1 MITLPIKK
9 KWFDMIVSGEKR
21 EEYRD
26 ITPYYISRFA
36 RYFELRVRVKFRNG
50 YRLDSPTI
58 ERTVIPYIGYGRP
71 EWGAEPYK
79 KYIVLGIQN
88 KKEVKAK

>member
-26 ITPYYISRFA
+26 NMQYYISRFSK
-36 RYFELRVRVKFRNG
+36 YFELRVRVKFRNG
-50 YRLDSPTI
+50 YRMDSLTI
-58 ERTVIPYIGYGRP
+58 ERTVIPHIGYGRP

-79 KYIVLGIQN
+79 KYIVLAIQN
-88 KKEVKAK
+88 EKEDVN

>member
-1 MITLPIKK
+1 MLTLPIKK

-26 ITPYYISRFA
+26 ITPYYTSRFEK
-36 RYFELRVRVKFRNG
+36 YFELRVRVKFRNG
-50 YRLDSPTI
+50 YRLDSPMI
-58 ERTVIPYIGYGRP
+58 ERTVIPHIGTGHVK
-71 EWGAEPYK
+71 WGAEPDK

-88 KKEVKAK
+88 EKEAKAE